1 MNKLESAILIAIKAH
16 QNQVDKG
23 GLPYILHPLRIMIK
37 MQTDEEMIVAL
48 LHDVVEDSEISL
60 KDISKYEFDKKIMSA
75 LKVLTY
81 STNQNYEDYI
91 KKISKNKLAR
101 KIKIADLTDNMN
113 LNRLPYLNKKDF
125 ERIKKYHKALKYL
138 LEND

>member
-1 MNKLESAILIAIKAH
+1 MNKLESAVLIAIKAH
-16 QNQVDKG
+16 QNQIDKG

-37 MQTDEEMIVAL
+37 MQTDEEMIVAM
-48 LHDVVEDSEISL
+48 LHDVVEDSKISL

-81 STNQNYEDYI
+81 STDQNYEDYI
-91 KKISKNKLAR
+91 KKISKNKLAS
-101 KIKIADLTDNMN
+101 KIKIADLKDNLN
-113 LNRLPYLNKKDF
+113 LNRLPYLNKKDL
-125 ERIKKYHKALKYL
+125 ERINKYHKALKYL

>member
-1 MNKLESAILIAIKAH
+1 MNKLESAVLIAIKAH
-16 QNQVDKG
+16 QNQIDKG

-37 MQTDEEMIVAL
+37 MQTDEEMIVAM
-48 LHDVVEDSEISL
+48 LHDVVEDSKISL
-60 KDISKYEFDKKIMSA
+60 KDISKYEFDKKIISA

-81 STNQNYEDYI
+81 STVQNYEDYI

-101 KIKIADLTDNMN
+101 KIKIADLKDNLN
-113 LNRLPYLNKKDF
+113 LNRLPYLNKKDL
-125 ERIKKYHKALKYL
+125 ERINKYHKALKYL